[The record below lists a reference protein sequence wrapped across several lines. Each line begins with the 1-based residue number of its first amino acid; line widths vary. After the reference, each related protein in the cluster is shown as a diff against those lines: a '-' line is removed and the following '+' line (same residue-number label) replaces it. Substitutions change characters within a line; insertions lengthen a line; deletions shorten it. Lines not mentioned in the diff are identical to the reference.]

1 MLRALAMA
9 VAPMWP
15 CAFANLDQLAARF
28 ELLCARRSR
37 GTHENVRGQM
47 RPRGNPNTILALKL
61 FGPKGSG
68 APMAHEHLLSLVAN
82 LRARAEE
89 LLLRA
94 ETMRDADARLRIR
107 EIAAGYDKLAQRIE
121 QRSLKARNVLFKNR

>member
-1 MLRALAMA
+1 M
-9 VAPMWP
+9 P
-15 CAFANLDQLAARF
+15 D
-28 ELLCARRSR
+28 
-37 GTHENVRGQM
+37 
-47 RPRGNPNTILALKL
+47 
-61 FGPKGSG
+61 
-68 APMAHEHLLSLVAN
+68 EHLLSLVAN
-82 LRARAEE
+82 FRARAEE